1 LNANIAEHWV
11 YVPLAFILLAV
22 ALQVALIVRT
32 RTTFFSAMTL
42 AALWIAFLGVRTF
55 YRAQDWQDPR
65 TFFTR
70 TITAGGDSARML
82 INLGGIELSDGHLE
96 PADMF
101 LQRALAKNPEQPF
114 ALLNLAAVAMKR
126 NDLPTARG
134 FLKRAQRNPLSLA
147 QAEEMLALVEQKEK
161 GRIDLSRL
169 RIASRTDPPSWSTM
183 RRYLA
188 ALSLTGQTEKAVAEL
203 QTLLNTE
210 WYRAESWQLLSE
222 YLTRLG
228 QADEAAKALAQA
240 HAFDVHLRG
249 H

>member
-1 LNANIAEHWV
+1 
-11 YVPLAFILLAV
+11 
-22 ALQVALIVRT
+22 
-32 RTTFFSAMTL
+32 
-42 AALWIAFLGVRTF
+42 
-55 YRAQDWQDPR
+55 
-65 TFFTR
+65 
-70 TITAGGDSARML
+70 
-82 INLGGIELSDGHLE
+82 
-96 PADMF
+96 
-101 LQRALAKNPEQPF
+101 
-114 ALLNLAAVAMKR
+114 
-126 NDLPTARG
+126 
-134 FLKRAQRNPLSLA
+134 
-147 QAEEMLALVEQKEK
+147 
-161 GRIDLSRL
+161 LSRL